1 MSPALPDVEVEERF
15 ARFSSLHW
23 SEFRRFL
30 DRGVPSPALVYPE
43 LPARARVVFFADRP
57 VFDFVEDLEDEG
69 EQERAA
75 AAFIFLARD
84 ELGDPCDLV
93 AWEPVSA
100 RVAAWYGR
108 PSLLGLEN
116 LWTPRIAYDGALVIF
131 ETPLEW
137 LKAGRQGVV
146 IVNPERAAPLL
157 REAEHLC
164 APSEKYGRYL
174 RSILTARPPRIVV
187 PKASLGRAA

>member
-1 MSPALPDVEVEERF
+1 MSAPLLDVEERF
-15 ARFSSLHW
+15 ARLPALHW

-30 DRGVPSPALVYPE
+30 DRGVPAPALVYPE

-57 VFDFVEDLEDEG
+57 IFDFAEDLEDEG
-69 EQERAA
+69 EQEGAR

-93 AWEPVSA
+93 AWEPASA
-100 RVAAWYGR
+100 RVAGWSGR
-108 PSLLGLEN
+108 ASLLGLED
-116 LWTPRIAYDGALVIF
+116 LWAPRIAYDGALAIY

-137 LKAGRQGVV
+137 LKANRQGVV
-146 IVNPERAAPLL
+146 IVAPERAAPAL

-164 APSEKYGRYL
+164 APSARYGLYL
-174 RSILTARPPRIVV
+174 RSFLAVRPPRIVV
-187 PKASLGRAA
+187 PKASLRTAA